1 MKSRRRF
8 LCIVLSVLL
17 LAFVYLVVVL
27 NSDMYRASRL
37 ESDDLMQI
45 KMLDTPN
52 KWLLV
57 SEAPDTESE
66 VQNPRGM

>member
-8 LCIVLSVLL
+8 LSIVLVVLL
-17 LAFVYLVVVL
+17 LAFVYLLAVL

-45 KMLDTPN
+45 KLLDTPN
-52 KWLLV
+52 KWLLISDSPD
-57 SEAPDTESE
+57 SESI